1 MKVNQALNST
11 EFNYSIPML
20 KKGFDLLELL
30 TVYPEGVS
38 LLDATQI
45 LQLSKTTVYRV
56 LGSLQE
62 MGYIT
67 KNEATAR
74 YYLTKKL
81 LCLGLKALGEANMVE
96 ISLPIMQTLR
106 DEIKESIML
115 GVLIENRVMLL
126 EQVIGSHSFTF
137 FLRSGNTFNLHSSAP
152 GKVFLAYTKNK
163 ESQSLLLDSIEYK
176 IYNDRTIASC
186 DEMFQ
191 EIDTILSLGYAVDLE
206 EEMKGVHCVSTPV
219 FNQFGMVVAALW
231 TSGPSGRLTED
242 DFPGVARRLQEASA
256 LISSKLGY
264 QG

>member
-1 MKVNQALNST
+1 MYKRQ
-11 EFNYSIPML
+11 
-20 KKGFDLLELL
+20 
-30 TVYPEGVS
+30 S

-126 EQVIGSHSFTF
+126 EQAIGSHSFTF

-176 IYNDRTIASC
+176 IYNDRTIASR
-186 DEMFQ
+186 DEMLK
-191 EIDTILSLGYAVDLE
+191 DCLLY
-206 EEMKGVHCVSTPV
+206 
-219 FNQFGMVVAALW
+219 
-231 TSGPSGRLTED
+231 TSPSPRD
-242 DFPGVARRLQEASA
+242 
-256 LISSKLGY
+256 
-264 QG
+264 